1 MFWNSKEKKAKKA
14 KEFWIGMAH
23 MFMIEHDR
31 TYDGT
36 LSGAGKALE
45 DGDAYYQGKYLY
57 RKIAYQLAIGSAF
70 VAGEMRASETQWQEL
85 HQAVTVLAV
94 AGTEACISMQP
105 SMSFLAAD
113 GRVEPIDVDL
123 LTGIGG
129 AEWDDVLGAACIGF
143 MSGRMDDALSA
154 LVGCYVTCFKPVL
167 GDAASEELLST
178 RAENIFLSCKAS
190 MTQYF

>member
-36 LSGAGKALE
+36 LSGAGKTLE
-45 DGDAYYQGKYLY
+45 DGDAYYQGKFLY
-57 RKIAYQLAIGSAF
+57 RKIAYQLAIGSALT
-70 VAGEMRASETQWQEL
+70 AGEIAGSETQWQEL
-85 HQAVTVLAV
+85 HQAVSVLAIV
-94 AGTEACISMQP
+94 GTEACISMQP
-105 SMSFLAAD
+105 SMSYIAQD
-113 GRVEPIDVDL
+113 GYIKPIDADL

-129 AEWDDVLGAACIGF
+129 AEFEDVLQAACIGF
-143 MSGRMDDALSA
+143 MSDRVEDALST
-154 LVGCYVTCFKPVL
+154 LVGCYAACFVPVL
-167 GDAASEELLST
+167 GDAASEELLSK